1 MNYFTMFF
9 QLFLGIAMYDVWWFR
24 YRRPG
29 IFRGGDTTTMEEEF
43 RFYGLPDGFRKVVRV
58 LKLSA
63 GTLVL
68 VGLFHPLPAFIGAFM
83 LCFLMAGAVC
93 MHIKVK
99 DPLYKAIPSVSF
111 LLMSVWVAVR
121 MWTVHLYGG

>member
-1 MNYFTMFF
+1 MDMNHFITVFF

-24 YRRPG
+24 YRTPG
-29 IFRGGDTTTMEEEF
+29 IFRGGDSTTMEEEF
-43 RFYGLPDGFRKVVRV
+43 RVYGLPDWFRNVVRV
-58 LKLSA
+58 LKLTA

-68 VGLFHPLPAFIGAFM
+68 TGLFVPWSAFAGGFM

-111 LLMSVWVAVR
+111 LFMSLWVCATR
-121 MWTVHLYGG
+121 WPFG

>member
-1 MNYFTMFF
+1 
-9 QLFLGIAMYDVWWFR
+9 MYDVWWFR
-24 YRRPG
+24 YRSPG
-29 IFRGGDTTTMEEEF
+29 IFRGGDSTTMEEEF
-43 RFYGLPDGFRKVVRV
+43 KVYGLSDGFRKLIRV

-68 VGLFHPLPAFIGAFM
+68 AGLFHPLPAFVGAFM

-93 MHIKVK
+93 MHIKVR

-111 LLMSVWVAVR
+111 LLMSVWVAVSIS
-121 MWTVHLYGG
+121 TVLFDGP

>member
-1 MNYFTMFF
+1 
-9 QLFLGIAMYDVWWFR
+9 MYDVWWFR

-29 IFRGGDTTTMEEEF
+29 IFRGGNSTTMEEEF
-43 RFYGLPDGFRKVVRV
+43 KVYGLPDGFRKVVRV
-58 LKLSA
+58 LKLTA

-68 VGLFHPLPAFIGAFM
+68 VGLLHPLPAFVGAFM

-99 DPLYKAIPSVSF
+99 DPLYKAFPSVSF
-111 LLMSVWVAVR
+111 LLMSVWVVVR
-121 MWTVHLYGG
+121 MWTVLLHAG